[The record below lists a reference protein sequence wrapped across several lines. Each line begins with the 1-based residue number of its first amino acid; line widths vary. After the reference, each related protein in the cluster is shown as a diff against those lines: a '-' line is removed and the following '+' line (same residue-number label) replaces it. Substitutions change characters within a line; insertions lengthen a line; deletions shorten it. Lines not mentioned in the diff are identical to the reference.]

1 MRIGLTSDIHTDF
14 SPANR
19 KVVSHLVDLAGN
31 AELDVFIIC
40 GDISPDSMTFSR
52 TLLAFHNIDDRCKKL
67 FVAGNHDIWVINGN
81 INITSHDKY
90 LLITRLCKECGFHHL
105 GDKPIVI
112 NNIGFCGNIGWYDYS
127 YKSDKFNI
135 PEKDY
140 ISKTYGTSVWNDVNY
155 AKWNADDYQMARYF
169 ATNLKEQIDSIKDIS
184 SKIII
189 ATHHVPFR
197 ECVRYRDE
205 LPWDF
210 FSAFMGSSSLGEICL
225 NEPLVEY
232 VLFGHTHIEFY
243 KKIKAVWAVCS
254 PIGYLIDPPKDL
266 RKYAQERLC
275 IIEV

>member
-184 SKIII
+184 SKIISRI
-189 ATHHVPFR
+189 
-197 ECVRYRDE
+197 
-205 LPWDF
+205 
-210 FSAFMGSSSLGEICL
+210 
-225 NEPLVEY
+225 
-232 VLFGHTHIEFY
+232 
-243 KKIKAVWAVCS
+243 
-254 PIGYLIDPPKDL
+254 
-266 RKYAQERLC
+266 
-275 IIEV
+275 